1 MRGWKGA
8 VGAAGLVL
16 LLAGCG
22 GNASDPKAEPRVEPK
37 AEPKAEPELLGK
49 DTGVRY
55 EKSRV
60 PSVRNM
66 TCDRKRGSTRYG
78 LSARADDSLPAH
90 KGEKNSEDYVCY
102 GPDRISL
109 AVGGRTVAAPHI
121 AAEYDLYGAVPDP
134 LKTVRTVYSTSLA
147 EEDERTLVGE
157 PETVTT
163 TTAAITCQKNV
174 FETFPMTTCLWANHG
189 AVGAVD
195 FYPPAGR
202 HPEIAEAVTRT
213 KELIATG
220 LVESPR

>member
-1 MRGWKGA
+1 M
-8 VGAAGLVL
+8 GLAL

-22 GNASDPKAEPRVEPK
+22 GDASGPKPGTEAQPKA
-37 AEPKAEPELLGK
+37 ELLGK
-49 DTGVRY
+49 DTGIRY
-55 EKSRV
+55 DKPRV
-60 PSVRNM
+60 PTVQNM

-78 LSARADDSLPAH
+78 LSAHKDESLPAH
-90 KGEKNSEDYVCY
+90 KGEQDSEDYVCH

-109 AVGGRTVAAPHI
+109 AVGGRTVTAPHI

-134 LKTVRTVYSTSLA
+134 LKTVKTVYSTSLA
-147 EEDERTLVGE
+147 EDDERTLVGE
-157 PETVTT
+157 AKTVTT

-174 FETFPMTTCLWANHG
+174 WQTFPMTTCLWANHG

-195 FYPPAGR
+195 FFPPAGR

>member
-8 VGAAGLVL
+8 VGVVGLAL

-22 GNASDPKAEPRVEPK
+22 GDASDPKPGTEADPK
-37 AEPKAEPELLGK
+37 APKAAAELLGK
-49 DTGVRY
+49 DTGIRY
-55 EKSRV
+55 DKSQV
-60 PSVRNM
+60 PTVQNM

-78 LSARADDSLPAH
+78 LSARTDESLPAH
-90 KGEKNSEDYVCY
+90 KGEKDSEDYVCY

-134 LKTVRTVYSTSLA
+134 LKTVRTVYSASLA

-202 HPEIAEAVTRT
+202 HPEIAEAVART

>member
-8 VGAAGLVL
+8 VGAVGLAL
-16 LLAGCG
+16 LLVGCAGD
-22 GNASDPKAEPRVEPK
+22 AS
-37 AEPKAEPELLGK
+37 EPESEPLGK
-49 DTGVRY
+49 DTGIRY
-55 EKSRV
+55 DKSRV
-60 PSVRNM
+60 PTVRDM
-66 TCDRKRGSTRYG
+66 TCDRKRGSVRYG
-78 LSARADDSLPAH
+78 LSAREDESLPAH
-90 KGEKNSEDYVCY
+90 QGEKDSEDYVCH

-121 AAEYDLYGAVPDP
+121 AAEYDLYAAVPDP
-134 LKTVRTVYSTSLA
+134 LKTVKTVYTKSLA
-147 EEDERTLVGE
+147 EDDERTLVGE

-163 TTAAITCQKNV
+163 RTAAITCQKNV
-174 FETFPMTTCLWANHG
+174 LETFPMTTCLWANHG

-202 HPEIAEAVTRT
+202 HPEIAEAVART